1 MKVFICLFAVLLIL
15 SAGIPANS
23 TVGLK
28 MLTAE
33 AGARAVGMGG
43 AFSAVPADPY
53 SAAYNPA
60 ATWGIEGISGSF
72 GYNTYWENTRI
83 ETGYI
88 SFFKRAAV
96 FTAGVQ
102 FAAVDDMEGR
112 TAFTED
118 FYPFSAHD
126 VSLKFG
132 ASFELDKNYYLGFAL
147 GWIMEKIDQYNGSA
161 VNFDMGLLVQP
172 REDLNIGF
180 AVTNFGSTI
189 KLKSE
194 SVDLPTTYRGGVS
207 YIYRQFNTAADISL
221 LDGDIYGNIGE
232 EYTVKD
238 VLFLRAGYRF
248 GYDTKDLSAGLGF
261 SKRNF
266 RIDYAFLPFGGG
278 LSDSHLFNLTF
289 DF

>member
-1 MKVFICLFAVLLIL
+1 MKSIIFLFVIVLVLLTGL
-15 SAGIPANS
+15 PAES

-28 MLTAE
+28 MLSAE

-43 AFSAVPADPY
+43 AFSAVPGDPY

-60 ATWGIEGISGSF
+60 ATWGVEGISGSF

-96 FTAGVQ
+96 ITAGVQ

-126 VSLKFG
+126 ISFKLG
-132 ASFELDKNYYLGFAL
+132 ASFELDKNYYLGFSL
-147 GWIMEKIDQYNGSA
+147 GWIMEKIDQYDGSA

-172 REDLNIGF
+172 RENLNIGF
-180 AVTNFGSTI
+180 AVVNFGGTV
-189 KLKSE
+189 KLLSE

-207 YIYRQFNTAADISL
+207 YAYRQFNTAADL
-221 LDGDIYGNIGE
+221 AMLDGDIYVHFGE
-232 EYTVKD
+232 EFTLKD
-238 VLFLRAGYRF
+238 MLFIRAGYRF
-248 GYDTKDLSAGLGF
+248 GYDTKDFSAGLGF